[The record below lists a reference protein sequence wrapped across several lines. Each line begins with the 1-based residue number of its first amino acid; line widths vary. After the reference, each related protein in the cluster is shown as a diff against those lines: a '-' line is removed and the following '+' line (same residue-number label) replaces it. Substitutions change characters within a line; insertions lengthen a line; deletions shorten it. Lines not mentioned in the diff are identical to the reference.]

1 MRLELFRGALVDRVD
16 EVGVD
21 VSLPHGQLDRVRI
34 FHEETSAGFSGLI
47 QSGTMTVLFAAN
59 SLIQFPSQLQANG
72 FLSNVKVICWGGDGD
87 MNEFNGRLARLLLLR
102 SMTAFLEIF
111 ANAA

>member
-72 FLSNVKVICWGGDGD
+72 SEERRVGKEC
-87 MNEFNGRLARLLLLR
+87 R
-102 SMTAFLEIF
+102 SRWSPYH
-111 ANAA
+111 